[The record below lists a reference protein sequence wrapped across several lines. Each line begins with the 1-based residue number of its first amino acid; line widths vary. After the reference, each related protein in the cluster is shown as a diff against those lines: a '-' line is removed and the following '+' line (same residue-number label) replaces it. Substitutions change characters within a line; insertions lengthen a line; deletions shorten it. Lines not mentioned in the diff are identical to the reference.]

1 MGLFPMCLSKYT
13 PHSHTSIIYTQIRRE
28 RKIEKRKRKRKEE
41 EEEEGEG
48 KKGRKREVESESLEL
63 NQGSHFGGLRS

>member
-1 MGLFPMCLSKYT
+1 MGLFSMCLSKYT

-28 RKIEKRKRKRKEE
+28 DRKEKEKRK
-41 EEEEGEG
+41 EEGEG